1 MGTPTRAREAETV
14 RPREVGP
21 GEAEG
26 GNAEAGEAEKT
37 KKKKE
42 AERPDEDKTEDRK
55 RSRTEEGD
63 RRGLCKCRGGGTLTK
78 DHLVMSPREGTAR
91 PCKQP
96 AQKCRR

>member
-14 RPREVGP
+14 RPREIGP

-63 RRGLCKCRGGGTLTK
+63 RRGLCKCREGGPLTK
-78 DHLVMSPREGTAR
+78 ELLEKIPREWTAR
-91 PCKQP
+91 PCEHHVE
-96 AQKCRR
+96 KCRR